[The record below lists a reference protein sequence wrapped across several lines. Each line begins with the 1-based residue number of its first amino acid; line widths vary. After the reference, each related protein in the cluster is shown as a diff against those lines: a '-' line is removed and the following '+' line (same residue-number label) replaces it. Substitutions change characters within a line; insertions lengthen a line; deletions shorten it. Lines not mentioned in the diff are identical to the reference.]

1 MEKSSAAGPSGVHSP
16 KVERE
21 RPFAVVPAAAAGLR
35 LLIVNPVY
43 FLWPLALLFVVL
55 VLGPTVSAG
64 LERAAPPRVERSA
77 PVDDIASITDNIDEA
92 AVEGVDD
99 GEAFAAG
106 GPDDTDAAST
116 PRRGFGSCRATKPG
130 ANDADQLS
138 RGSGGGPRSPVA
150 AILGL
155 IFGVAAPI
163 AFIAVQAS
171 VFRLVTGRAVGSGP
185 ALRLG
190 ADELRLAAV
199 NVLVPMLCVAVA
211 APIAIVGMGVQW
223 LPGPCGA
230 VNGVATLLF
239 VVAGLAA
246 LAVLVRL
253 ALVGPA
259 VIAERR
265 LTAWRAGVEASRDV
279 VDLITMSSL
288 AGVASSALL
297 AAPLMI
303 AMSLISGGGSGGQR
317 GGPGGGHGGGPGGGS
332 GGGPRGAGGPPD
344 VDPTAAIP
352 MQSATT
358 LVIFLFL
365 VTLSA
370 AAAYAYVR
378 VTRGADP
385 DALAITPEEPA

>member
-1 MEKSSAAGPSGVHSP
+1 MEHSSDAGPSSAP
-16 KVERE
+16 SQNVEKE

-64 LERAAPPRVERSA
+64 LEQAAPPRAESSA
-77 PVDDIASITDNIDEA
+77 PADAVSPAADNIDEA
-92 AVEGVDD
+92 AVEGVGDA
-99 GEAFAAG
+99 EASAT
-106 GPDDTDAAST
+106 GPADEADAVAVT
-116 PRRGFGSCRATKPG
+116 PRRGFGSCRATKPS

-138 RGSGGGPRSPVA
+138 QGSGGGEPKSRA
-150 AILGL
+150 AALLSL
-155 IFGVAAPI
+155 IFALAAPI
-163 AFIAVQAS
+163 AFIVVQAS
-171 VFRLVTGRAVGSGP
+171 VFRLVTGRAVGSGA

-199 NVLVPMLCVAVA
+199 NFLVPVLCVAVA
-211 APIAIVGMGVQW
+211 APVIIVGMGVQW

-239 VVAGLAA
+239 VAAVLAG

-259 VIAERR
+259 VVAERR
-265 LTAWRAGVEASRDV
+265 ITAWRTGVEASRNV

-297 AAPLMI
+297 AAPLMFVV
-303 AMSLISGGGSGGQR
+303 SLISGGGSGGQR
-317 GGPGGGHGGGPGGGS
+317 GGPGGGPGGGS
-332 GGGPRGAGGPPD
+332 GGGPRGSGGPPE

-352 MQSATT
+352 MLSATT

-378 VTRGADP
+378 VTRGVDP